1 MNLAPRF
8 PGPLRL
14 LVACL
19 LAVGPLATRPSPAES
34 PRAVHREPV
43 RLLSAGQQLLVLNRR
58 SGTVTQVDLASRRVA
73 GEWPLGERLGDAVR
87 IVEAGQSW
95 LVASDEAANELILAA
110 WNGDRSLDSHH
121 DRDTEQ
127 HANLDSG
134 TASSPPPLRVLQ
146 RLAVQ
151 STPTH
156 LISVASDTAPS
167 DTAPS
172 DTAPRRASSDDP
184 VAARRGELYASLRW
198 AHRLQRVELQTDG
211 DSAALIPRETLDLPF
226 SPGPLLATRDG
237 RHLVVADAFGPHLA
251 IVQCEPLRVT
261 AVLRIPGHNV
271 GGLAWTEDG
280 SGLQF
285 THAMLNDFI
294 PTTRDHVF
302 WGNVVSNMLRVLPRD
317 ELLVERP
324 ESLQEPHRIHG
335 SLFPLGREGQAAGD
349 PGELLVTAR
358 GDLVLAIRGTQELAF
373 RRHGQRNFTKRTV
386 ADGPSALWAS
396 DDGRT
401 LVVAS
406 RFADALTFVDAHSF
420 QPTQLVTLGDL
431 PEPSLVDRGERLFH
445 DARLSLDGWFSCH
458 SCHTEGHTIGLS
470 NDNFGDNEVGAPK
483 RIPSLLGTRGTEP
496 WAWNGSQS
504 YLAGQVRKSLEQT
517 MRSTDRK
524 SYPTIDE
531 SWVDAITAY
540 VETLAAPPSR
550 AQARATRGRSLLA
563 AETSDP
569 AALQRGRQLFA
580 DRDCIHCHA
589 PPAYT
594 SSATY
599 DVGLADERGLRQFN
613 PPSLRGV
620 SQRFRFLHDGRAGSL
635 REVLD
640 QHPARP
646 GIDQPLTREEQAD
659 LVDFLETL

>member
-8 PGPLRL
+8 PGSLRL

-19 LAVGPLATRPSPAES
+19 LATGAIATKSSQAES
-34 PRAVHREPV
+34 SRVVHREPV
-43 RLLSAGQQLLVLNRR
+43 RLLAEGQQLLVLNRR
-58 SGTVTQVDLASRRVA
+58 SGTVTRVDLASRRVA
-73 GEWPLGERLGDAVR
+73 GEWSLGERLADAVR
-87 IVEAGQSW
+87 IVAADQSW
-95 LVASDEAANELILAA
+95 LVACDEAANELILAT
-110 WNGDRSLDSHH
+110 WNSDRSLDSNHAP
-121 DRDTEQ
+121 DIDQ
-127 HANLDSG
+127 HGASESD

-146 RLAVQ
+146 RLAVHA
-151 STPTH
+151 TPTH
-156 LISVASDTAPS
+156 LVTVARDTSPGN
-167 DTAPS
+167 TATRP
-172 DTAPRRASSDDP
+172 
-184 VAARRGELYASLRW
+184 ELYASLRW
-198 AHRLQRVELQTDG
+198 AHRLQRLELKTAG
-211 DSAALIPRETLDLPF
+211 DSGTLIPRETLDLPF
-226 SPGPLLATRDG
+226 CPGPLLATPDG

-251 IVQCEPLRVT
+251 IVRREPLRVT

-271 GGLAWTEDG
+271 GGMAWTEDG

-302 WGNVVSNMLRVLPRD
+302 WGNVVSNMLRVLPLD

-324 ESLQEPHRIHG
+324 ESWQEPHRIHG

-373 RRHGQRNFTKRTV
+373 RRRGQRNFTKRTV
-386 ADGPSALWAS
+386 AEGPSALWAS

-406 RFADALTFVDAHSF
+406 RFADTLTFVDADSF
-420 QPTQLVTLGDL
+420 QPTQVVTLGDM
-431 PEPSLVDRGERLFH
+431 PEPSLVDQGERLFH

-517 MRSTDRK
+517 MRSTERK
-524 SYPTIDE
+524 SHPTIDE

-550 AQARATRGRSLLA
+550 AQARATLGRSLLPGK
-563 AETSDP
+563 TSDP
-569 AALQRGRQLFA
+569 AALERGRQLFA

-594 SSATY
+594 STATY
-599 DVGLADERGLRQFN
+599 DVGLSDERGHRQFN

-635 REVLD
+635 PEVLE

-646 GIDQPLTREEQAD
+646 GIDQPLTPEEQSD
-659 LVDFLETL
+659 LVVFLETL